1 MKTGLLFSG
10 QGAQAVGMGQ
20 TFYEA
25 SPQVRGLYD
34 LANRILG
41 WDLKTLC
48 FQGPAEELTQTK
60 VCQPALYVHG
70 FAAQMLLREM
80 NPKMEIIAAAGLSLG
95 ELTALAS
102 AGVFDFETGL
112 KVVAERG
119 RLMQEACET
128 TSGTMA
134 SVLGGDKEKVAEL
147 CRQFDIDM
155 ANLNSPGQIVISGEK
170 TKVAAAVAAAGS
182 MGFKK
187 VIPLNVAGAYHS
199 RLMQPAADKFQ
210 AFLAPLKFNAPQ
222 FAVYTNTTGQQVKT
236 ADEIK
241 TALVKQVT
249 HSVLWEDCFR
259 NAAAQGVQQFYE
271 CGMGGV
277 LTGLAK
283 RIEPNAK
290 VVSISNSVE
299 LQSALM
305 ASSTCG

>member
-1 MKTGLLFSG
+1 MKAGLLFSG
-10 QGAQAVGMGQ
+10 QGAQAVGMGSG
-20 TFYEA
+20 FYEA

-34 LANRILG
+34 LANSLLG

-48 FQGPAEELTQTK
+48 FQGPAEGLTQTK

-70 FAAQMLLREM
+70 YAAQMLLRETH
-80 NPKMEIIAAAGLSLG
+80 PKLQVIAAAGLSLG
-95 ELTALAS
+95 ELTGLAA

-112 KVVAERG
+112 KIVAERG

-128 TSGTMA
+128 TSGSMA
-134 SVLGGDKEKVAEL
+134 SVLGGEKEKVAEL

-170 TKVAAAVAAAGS
+170 TKVAAAVAAAGG

-199 RLMQPAADKFQ
+199 RLMQPAADKFEK
-210 AFLAPLKFNAPQ
+210 FLQNVKFNAPQ
-222 FAVYTNTTGQQVKT
+222 FAVFTNTTGKEVKT
-236 ADEIK
+236 PDEIK
-241 TALVKQVT
+241 AALVKQVT

-259 NAAAQGVQQFYE
+259 HAVAVGVENFYE

-277 LTGLAK
+277 LAGLAK
-283 RIEPNAK
+283 RIDPNAK
-290 VVSISNSVE
+290 VTQVSNTTE
-299 LQSALM
+299 LQAA
-305 ASSTCG
+305 ASQAVGA